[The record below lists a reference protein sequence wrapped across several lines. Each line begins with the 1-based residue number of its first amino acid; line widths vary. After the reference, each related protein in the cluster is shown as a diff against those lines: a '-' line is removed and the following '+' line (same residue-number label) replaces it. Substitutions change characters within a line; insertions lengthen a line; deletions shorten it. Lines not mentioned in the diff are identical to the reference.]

1 MQNSTIT
8 EAAFLT
14 KNGSTVK
21 VKDTVT
27 QDECWYLEKERKYV
41 LSHRAVQKIAA
52 AAGISKSYDVEES
65 AIIPDYK
72 NGMEHIVRVTIKCN
86 AKHATD
92 SECCIHGEEKTLTVT
107 GEANR
112 QNTSVRGV
120 GYLRKMAEK
129 RAYDIAVLEHLGLY
143 TTIFSEEE
151 SEGFRHEPVEYKQS
165 VSILNTDI
173 EHVRAE
179 INELLKAKTD
189 DELSAAWK
197 IVETKQASQEI
208 TKNQKDFLMN
218 VYDKQSLLIKKLK

>member
-1 MQNSTIT
+1 MKDTTIT
-8 EAAFLT
+8 EATFLN
-14 KNGSTVK
+14 KKGLTVK
-21 VKDTVT
+21 VKDIIT

-41 LSHRAVQKIAA
+41 LSHRAVQKLAA
-52 AAGISKSYDVEES
+52 VGGISKSYDVEES
-65 AIIPDYK
+65 AILPDYK

-86 AKHATD
+86 GKHPED
-92 SECCIHGEEKTLTVT
+92 SECCIHNEEKTLTVT

-143 TTIFSEEE
+143 STIFSEEE
-151 SEGFRHEPVEYKQS
+151 SEGFRHEPVEYTQS

-179 INELLKAKTD
+179 INELLKSKTD
-189 DELSAAWK
+189 AELSAAWK
-197 IVETKQASQEI
+197 IVEEKQKTEEI
-208 TKNQKDFLMN
+208 TKTQKAFLMN
-218 VYDKQSLLIKKLK
+218 VYDKQSALIQKLK